1 MLFVHEYKEFLMA
14 MQQSETRNR
23 LLSLLPHDDFLAL
36 APHLLPIALPKG
48 YLIARAQQEM
58 AHAYFLEAGIGSI
71 VAHSPEGQK
80 AETGLVGREGVLPVA
95 FALDVSISSQ
105 EIIMQVEGHGLRIE
119 SGVLRELLASRPRV
133 RQIMSRFAH
142 AMWIQTAQTAL
153 SNAVHTVEE
162 RLARWLLMCLDR
174 VDDGE
179 IALTH
184 EYMAIM
190 LAVRRASV
198 TTALHVLEGNRFI
211 HADRGRVIVRDR
223 KALEAFA
230 ADAYGAPELE
240 YGRLIGPLTA
250 WSRPRGIEA

>member
-1 MLFVHEYKEFLMA
+1 MA
-14 MQQSETRNR
+14 MLQSEIRNR
-23 LLSLLPHDDFLAL
+23 LLSLLQDDDFSAI
-36 APHLLPIALPKG
+36 APHLLPIVLPKG
-48 YLIARAQQEM
+48 YRIAHAQQLM
-58 AHAYFLEAGIGSI
+58 THAYFLEAGIGSI
-71 VAHSPEGQK
+71 VAHSPEGQR

-95 FALDVSISSQ
+95 FALDVWTSTHDIV
-105 EIIMQVEGHGLRIE
+105 MQVEGHGLQIE
-119 SGVLRELLASRPRV
+119 SDAFRDILAARLHV
-133 RQIMSRFAH
+133 RQIMGRFAH
-142 AMWIQTAQTAL
+142 TMWIQTAHTAL

-184 EYMAIM
+184 EYMATM

-211 HADRGRVIVRDR
+211 YSDRGRVILRDR
-223 KALEAFA
+223 KALEEFA

-240 YGRLIGPLTA
+240 YGRLLGSLSDRDQPQGVLA
-250 WSRPRGIEA
+250 